1 MIAQLTGK
9 VLEKQAEKIILDV
22 SGVGYIV
29 QLTTGSMTSQPQI
42 GEQTTIYTALHVRED
57 SWQLF
62 GFATLEEKALF
73 ERLISISGIGP
84 KLAMSILSSHSL
96 DDFKKA
102 VANEDAEF
110 LASVPRLGSKNA
122 RRIIL
127 ELKDKL
133 VLGTDFSPHF
143 KQAQEALKS
152 LGYSSAEINQSLAS
166 CKSSNGSNDAEELVR
181 QALRNLANG

>member
-9 VLEKQAEKIILDV
+9 VLEKQAESIILDV

-29 QLTTGSMTSQPQI
+29 QLTTASMTSQPEV
-42 GEQTTIYTALHVRED
+42 GAQTTIYTSLHVRED

-62 GFATLEEKALF
+62 GFATLEEKTLF
-73 ERLISISGIGP
+73 EKLIGISGIGP
-84 KLAMSILSSHSL
+84 KLAMSILSSYSL

-110 LASVPRLGSKNA
+110 LTSVPRLGSKNA

-133 VLGTDFSPHF
+133 VLSTDFSPTH
-143 KQAQEALKS
+143 KQAQEALRS
-152 LGYSSAEINQSLAS
+152 LGYTNTEINTALAS
-166 CKSSNGSNDAEELVR
+166 CSSSNGGNDAEELVR
-181 QALRNLANG
+181 EALRNLANG